1 MQELFEVF
9 GVNWKLLLVQAF
21 NFGLLLVILTFF
33 LYKPVLRII
42 DERREKV
49 AEGVRNAE
57 EALQK
62 LAASETEGKEI
73 VISASREAERI
84 VALAR
89 ESAEEKGSG
98 LVREAEA
105 RAEALL
111 KDADARAA
119 EAQRQALSRSEK
131 EIAQA
136 AMLAA
141 EKVLRKQSA

>member
-1 MQELFEVF
+1 MSELFEVF
-9 GVNWKLLLVQAF
+9 GVNWKLLLMQAF
-21 NFGLLLVILTFF
+21 NFGLLLVILTYF

-49 AEGVRNAE
+49 AEGVRNTE

>member
-9 GVNWKLLLVQAF
+9 GVNWKLLLMQAF
-21 NFGLLLVILTFF
+21 NFGLLLVVLTYF

-42 DERREKV
+42 DERSEKV

-62 LAASETEGKEI
+62 LAASETAGKEI
-73 VISASREAERI
+73 VANASREAERI

-111 KDADARAA
+111 KDADVRAT
-119 EAQRQALSRSEK
+119 EAQRQALIRSEK